1 MKDRKVNFGF
11 DGHRSTTFLH
21 IGKNV
26 ISVMMGDEGQTG
38 FILMVIAP
46 DNKSLQDV
54 IRVHLPQVVHS
65 LSSLCL
71 TVPSGA
77 TSDSLTLQV

>member
-1 MKDRKVNFGF
+1 
-11 DGHRSTTFLH
+11 
-21 IGKNV
+21 
-26 ISVMMGDEGQTG
+26 MMGDEGQTG